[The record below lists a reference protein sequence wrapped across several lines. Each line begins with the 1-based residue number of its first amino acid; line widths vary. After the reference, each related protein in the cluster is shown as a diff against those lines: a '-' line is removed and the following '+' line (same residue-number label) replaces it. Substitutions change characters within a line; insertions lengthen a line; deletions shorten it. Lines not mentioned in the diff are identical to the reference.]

1 MNKKICIHKFK
12 NKMKFL
18 KVEVNQL
25 KGNNKNLTEQIKD
38 IKINKGE
45 NNPEKKE

>member
-12 NKMKFL
+12 NKMKLL

>member
-1 MNKKICIHKFK
+1 MNKKICVRKFK
-12 NKMKFL
+12 NKIKFL